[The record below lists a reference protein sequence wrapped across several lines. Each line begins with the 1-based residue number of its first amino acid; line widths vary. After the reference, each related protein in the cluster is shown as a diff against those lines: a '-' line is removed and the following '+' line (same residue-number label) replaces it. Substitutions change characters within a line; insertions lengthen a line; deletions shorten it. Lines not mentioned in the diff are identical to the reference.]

1 MNDNAN
7 PTSMFFVKSFSLK
20 SGRKGWQ
27 LIGHSALFYSV
38 VCPEQRI
45 CPEIDD
51 MKFVNDGR
59 SLRQNRRYKNML
71 NNITV
76 RLR

>member
-7 PTSMFFVKSFSLK
+7 PTSMFKVKSFPSNL
-20 SGRKGWQ
+20 GERDGN
-27 LIGHSALFYSV
+27 LIGHSALFCSV
-38 VCPEQRI
+38 VCPEQRK

-59 SLRQNRRYKNML
+59 SLRQNRRYEHA
-71 NNITV
+71 
-76 RLR
+76 